1 MNDYDKVISDNSV
14 EMAMAKEWYN
24 WKDLSQCAEHWH
36 ANDIVRLSEFLK
48 KNKHRLVDV

>member
-1 MNDYDKVISDNSV
+1 MKDYDKVIEDNSV

-24 WKDLSQCAEHWH
+24 WKDLDKSSEYWF

-48 KNKHRLVDV
+48 KNKHRLMNW